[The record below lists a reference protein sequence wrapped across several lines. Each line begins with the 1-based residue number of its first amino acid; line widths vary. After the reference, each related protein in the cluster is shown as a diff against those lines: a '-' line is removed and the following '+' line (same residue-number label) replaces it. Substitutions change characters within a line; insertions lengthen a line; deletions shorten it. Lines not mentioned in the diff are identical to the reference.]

1 MSVAKKGEMC
11 NRELLNPKYRFMM
24 ETRRRRAAERDA
36 AAAAVAAKAAEID
49 ALKREH
55 ARVRQEWEEKDKARR
70 GANAK
75 TRKEH
80 RKASQRLAASQTRE
94 RQHRE
99 AVELRRRRAGMQTFR
114 RAEDHG
120 RPLQVEKLRRE
131 QERTLFHLAAA
142 TCAIVDGDGARRG
155 AARGLGI
162 SQQRYYV
169 GAAADREFMRSRATS
184 RASRPASIKRR
195 DAVKRW
201 RRGAG
206 LNVPSTCRRRSGPDR
221 SSASRPRLVS
231 TEYPRRSRGGVE
243 SWAHTSQ

>member
-1 MSVAKKGEMC
+1 MPAGPSFATAIKRTVVAGRGDAAAATWIVRGHQHSNACKNQRRRPRSGVDARRLDLEEWMSVAKKGEMC

-94 RQHRE
+94 RQHR
-99 AVELRRRRAGMQTFR
+99 
-114 RAEDHG
+114 
-120 RPLQVEKLRRE
+120 
-131 QERTLFHLAAA
+131 
-142 TCAIVDGDGARRG
+142 
-155 AARGLGI
+155 
-162 SQQRYYV
+162 
-169 GAAADREFMRSRATS
+169 
-184 RASRPASIKRR
+184 
-195 DAVKRW
+195 
-201 RRGAG
+201 
-206 LNVPSTCRRRSGPDR
+206 
-221 SSASRPRLVS
+221 
-231 TEYPRRSRGGVE
+231 
-243 SWAHTSQ
+243 